1 MLSLDLLFNIQVDF
15 AMISFYTFFKL
26 KLLCLYLLNE
36 LTHFFERKREKIM
49 TYEKIVAAVK
59 KAVAKKDV
67 SKVADMALSVYIYG
81 EGEGEF
87 YIAVKGGKLEI
98 ENYKY
103 DDYTAHL
110 SISADDLMK
119 AVDGEAKNIASK
131 IDDGDAKKI
140 AALTNVIFAK
150 KAAAKAPAKKAAP
163 KAAEKKA
170 PAKKATPAKAAAP
183 KAAEK
188 KVEAPKAAAPAKKAP
203 AKKAA
208 PAKAAEKKVEAPKAA
223 EKKVEAPK
231 ATK

>member
-1 MLSLDLLFNIQVDF
+1 
-15 AMISFYTFFKL
+15 
-26 KLLCLYLLNE
+26 
-36 LTHFFERKREKIM
+36 M

-87 YIAVKGGKLEI
+87 YVAVKEGKLEI

-103 DDYTAHL
+103 DDYTAHM

-119 AVDGEAKNIASK
+119 AIDGEAKSIASK

-163 KAAEKKA
+163 AMK
-170 PAKKATPAKAAAP
+170 
-183 KAAEK
+183 
-188 KVEAPKAAAPAKKAP
+188 
-203 AKKAA
+203 A
-208 PAKAAEKKVEAPKAA
+208 PAKAAEKKVEAPKAPA
-223 EKKVEAPK
+223 KKAAP
-231 ATK
+231 A

>member
-1 MLSLDLLFNIQVDF
+1 
-15 AMISFYTFFKL
+15 
-26 KLLCLYLLNE
+26 
-36 LTHFFERKREKIM
+36 M

-170 PAKKATPAKAAAP
+170 PAKKA
-183 KAAEK
+183 
-188 KVEAPKAAAPAKKAP
+188 
-203 AKKAA
+203 A

-223 EKKVEAPK
+223 EKKIEAPK